1 MRIVAPMTGSIVEL
15 RCKPGDQI
23 ERGQVVLVI
32 ESMKMNNELRS
43 PAAGIV
49 DTVPVEAG
57 QRVKA
62 NEVLVT
68 LSTQ

>member
-1 MRIVAPMTGSIVEL
+1 MTGSIVEL
-15 RCKPGDQI
+15 RCAEGDRV

-43 PAAGIV
+43 PADGV
-49 DTVPVEAG
+49 VETIGVAAG

-62 NEVLVT
+62 NDLLVALRT
-68 LSTQ
+68 GE